1 MNQLE
6 PCPHCHRHVN
16 VSETA
21 CPFCKRSVAD
31 ALANRA
37 PRLAP
42 RARLG
47 RAATFAFGVLAMS
60 QGACAGDDDCCTS
73 PPQDAASIPADAL
86 PDAGVLQDAYDDYDG
101 GGTPIY
107 AAAPT
112 HDAGTTSRG

>member
-21 CPFCKRSVAD
+21 CPFCTSSLAD
-31 ALANRA
+31 AFANRT

-42 RARLG
+42 RTRLG
-47 RAATFAFGVLAMS
+47 RAATFAFGVLALS
-60 QGACAGDDDCCTS
+60 QGACCDDGTGT
-73 PPQDAASIPADAL
+73 PPQDAASIPPDAH
-86 PDAGVLQDAYDDYDG
+86 PDAGIPQDAAYDG
-101 GGTPIY
+101 GDTPIY

-112 HDAGTTSRG
+112 RDAGTTSRG